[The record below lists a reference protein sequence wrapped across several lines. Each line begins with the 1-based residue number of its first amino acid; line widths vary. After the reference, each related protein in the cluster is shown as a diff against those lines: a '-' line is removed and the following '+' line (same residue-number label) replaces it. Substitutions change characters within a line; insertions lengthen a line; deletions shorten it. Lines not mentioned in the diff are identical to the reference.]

1 MEPLQKVSG
10 GMRNITPSTH
20 NRASEAEPQR
30 HADRSNP
37 SPLPIS
43 GSYNSLF
50 KVLCIFPSRYLYAIG
65 LGLIFSVRRYSP
77 PILALCSQTVRLL
90 VPIYTDSAILLQ
102 GSHLL
107 CRCVPANFR
116 AHTKPRSDHK
126 PHFGYS
132 VKSVADSV
140 LRSSRFARSY

>member
-1 MEPLQKVSG
+1 MPLPRTLVEPFRKVPG
-10 GMRNITPSTH
+10 GMQNITPKRSKKH
-20 NRASEAEPQR
+20 SEAELQR
-30 HADRSNP
+30 LADRSNP

-116 AHTKPRSDHK
+116 AHTKPRLDHK
-126 PHFGYS
+126 PHFGY
-132 VKSVADSV
+132 
-140 LRSSRFARSY
+140 R